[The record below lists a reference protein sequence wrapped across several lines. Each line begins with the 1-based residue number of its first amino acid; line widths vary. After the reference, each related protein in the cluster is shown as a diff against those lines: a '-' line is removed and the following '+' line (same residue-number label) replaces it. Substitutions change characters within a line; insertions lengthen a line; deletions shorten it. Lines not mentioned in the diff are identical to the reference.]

1 MLSPQGLCIGCFL
14 CLESSSPETLMTD
27 SFLAIECVLL
37 PSEADLSPDLNHNLP
52 TPKLS
57 TFKQPRL
64 LLLTSVSWLGPDRV
78 GSSSTGL
85 PGGLAEDPGQVAA
98 GAGVAGPL
106 PVQVARPAGDPG
118 FCL

>member
-1 MLSPQGLCIGCFL
+1 MPAYPLKLQRYPVKELKIRR
-14 CLESSSPETLMTD
+14 TLFRF
-27 SFLAIECVLL
+27 SVAAKQI
-37 PSEADLSPDLNHNLP
+37 

-57 TFKQPRL
+57 AFKQPRL

-78 GSSSTGL
+78 GSSSAGL